1 MDLTR
6 FSSSTDVSTSISLDA
21 QRLFVALGLGPLL
34 AIQPCHGYANGCS
47 CERCQHRATWYA
59 EFRERGYAP
68 QHAAR
73 LARARANTVRTDA
86 ELGYA

>member
-47 CERCQHRATWYA
+47 CERCQRRATRYA
-59 EFRERGYAP
+59 ELRERGVAP
-68 QHAAR
+68 QRAAR
-73 LARARANTVRTDA
+73 LARDFTNAVRTDA
-86 ELGYA
+86 ELGYV